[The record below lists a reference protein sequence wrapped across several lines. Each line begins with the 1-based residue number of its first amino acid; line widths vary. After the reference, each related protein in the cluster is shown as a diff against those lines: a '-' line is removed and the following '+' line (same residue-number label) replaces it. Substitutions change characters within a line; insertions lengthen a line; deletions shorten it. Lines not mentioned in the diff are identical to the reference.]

1 MVYKRTDAIVS
12 GQHLRQYGQVAA
24 LLTML
29 AEIKKEKIIIGDSKE
44 LYYQYKKKFP
54 RHSAFQTEMKRYFE
68 LNNVYGETLP

>member
-12 GQHLRQYGQVAA
+12 GQRLRQYGQVAA

-29 AEIKKEKIIIGDSKE
+29 AEIKKEKNIIGDSKE
-44 LYYQYKKKFP
+44 LYYQYKKKLP